1 MTLQANVSERRQKSQ
16 KIGNAPSKGKKIQ
29 HTQYQREFFNTT
41 KGRWLM
47 KFNTFE
53 SLKGEN
59 MSI

>member
-1 MTLQANVSERRQKSQ
+1 
-16 KIGNAPSKGKKIQ
+16 
-29 HTQYQREFFNTT
+29 
-41 KGRWLM
+41 M